1 MIVSKNSQQTGNKM
15 ELPNLVKITS
25 EKPTANIILN
35 GKTLNTF
42 PLRMGTKQR
51 YQLPL
56 LLFNAVLEVLASTI
70 R

>member
-1 MIVSKNSQQTGNKM
+1 MIVSKNSQQTRNKM

-25 EKPTANIILN
+25 EKPTADIILN